1 MDKIELVRIGG
12 SVTIVDQEKGEWGLK
27 SLTPKSSVSYLYQEK
42 IQYIISLNYFYG
54 RSYGINRNLQNIFGK
69 CWINLSLI

>member
-12 SVTIVDQEKGEWGLK
+12 SVTMVDQEKGEWGLK
-27 SLTPKSSVSYLYQEK
+27 SLTPQSSVSYLYQEK

-54 RSYGINRNLQNIFGK
+54 RSYGKNRNLQNIFGK